1 MNELALNKIAEIMPA
16 GAEFNADTLTLSLS
30 ADFDPEFFRSLRDDA
45 AIGLSYLRNLT
56 AYERYDE
63 PGVTVV
69 YHLTNLDK
77 NFTITV
83 LVPLAENSLVI
94 PSITHIFSAAD
105 WQEREA
111 FDMFGVLFDGHP
123 DLRRILMEDTCDF
136 YPLRKSYM
144 LDRAMNIRDL
154 KEREEAML
162 AQIMGVP
169 DKKAKAAAARA
180 AREKAAAAKDGAESS
195 EGGEA

>member
-1 MNELALNKIAEIMPA
+1 MDELVLKRIAELMPG
-16 GAEFNADTLTLSLS
+16 GAEFNAETLTLTLP
-30 ADFDPEFFRSLRDDA
+30 ADFDPEFFRALRDDH
-45 AIGLSYLRNLT
+45 AIGLAYLRNLT

-69 YHLTNLDK
+69 YHLTNLFK

-83 LVPLAENSLVI
+83 LVPVAENSLVV
-94 PSITHIFSAAD
+94 PSITHVFSAAD

-111 FDMFGVLFDGHP
+111 YDMYGVQFAGHP

-180 AREKAAAAKDGAESS
+180 AREKAAAKEGSESG
-195 EGGEA
+195 EGGSE